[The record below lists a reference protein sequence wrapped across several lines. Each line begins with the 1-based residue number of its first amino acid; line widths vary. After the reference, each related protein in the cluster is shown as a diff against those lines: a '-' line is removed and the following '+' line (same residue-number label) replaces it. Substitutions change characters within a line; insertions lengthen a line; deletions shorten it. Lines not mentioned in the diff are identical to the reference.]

1 MTSSVFFKFKSSK
14 EPQRIAFDGTGI
26 TVFELKREII
36 TISGLGDGS
45 DFDLSICAEDSNE
58 EYTDD
63 TEIIPRSST
72 VVARRL
78 PAARPGHGKA
88 ARYISGKAPV
98 LAKNAYRTEAKNAA
112 SAVQGRNLPTFNAVT
127 NTNEPQTEQDKIA
140 AMFSANASDW
150 EQTKQQM
157 ANAKPVYFNN
167 KNRKPNSAP
176 DKELPPGYIC
186 HRCGQKGHFI
196 RDCPTND
203 DPTYKG
209 PRFKRATGIPKSR
222 LQVLDKDAIKAKEGI
237 EDDSQIPQ
245 GVIVLDD

>member
-1 MTSSVFFKFKSSK
+1 MLQDCSLH
-14 EPQRIAFDGTGI
+14 RLCADA
-26 TVFELKREII
+26 
-36 TISGLGDGS
+36 
-45 DFDLSICAEDSNE
+45 SI

-112 SAVQGRNLPTFNAVT
+112 SAVQGRSVPASNGAATM
-127 NTNEPQTEQDKIA
+127 NEPQTEQDKIA

-157 ANAKPVYFNN
+157 AK
-167 KNRKPNSAP
+167 
-176 DKELPPGYIC
+176 
-186 HRCGQKGHFI
+186 
-196 RDCPTND
+196 
-203 DPTYKG
+203 
-209 PRFKRATGIPKSR
+209 
-222 LQVLDKDAIKAKEGI
+222 
-237 EDDSQIPQ
+237 
-245 GVIVLDD
+245 